1 MNINE
6 KLDMYREKDSFIR
19 RLDLALTTPTPR
31 GMSIYGIEYEVY
43 QKEPDSSWFQEF
55 IILTFEGGAICPI
68 NVKGNSNIA
77 NLCEIAKNIAN
88 PEFPSFPMYQTVK
101 ETWIKVDL
109 D

>member
-6 KLDMYREKDSFIR
+6 KLDMYREKDSFVR

-43 QKEPDSSWFQEF
+43 QKEPGSSWFQEF
-55 IILTFEGGAICPI
+55 IILTFEGGEICPI
-68 NVKGNSNIA
+68 NVKGNSNVA

-88 PEFPSFPMYQTVK
+88 PEFPSFPMYQKVK